1 MQYVSG
7 FQDGWLGGSQ
17 TAQMIFYCKLML
29 EAAGGTVVRKNIS
42 DFPSAK
48 TGPKRMFIHWGNH
61 ANKRL
66 ARTGSHFAGRAPKAR
81 RAIVWIAH
89 LFGYLCVWVIGVPV
103 CVCACARG
111 QEKILEL
118 VDSANKRPAFQH
130 NHACSAL
137 TRPHHWRCFSLQ
149 VALLV
154 VFCKVYPMDDGI
166 FLSTSLPL
174 ALFLGLLLCHL
185 STSQRTSRSSVFL
198 ASLASAP
205 LVDIHSIVE
214 EFFFTVHF
222 PFPLYTVWVA
232 FNVSRN
238 RSSRVRACDYV
249 LSSSLHNYKYQLI

>member
-1 MQYVSG
+1 
-7 FQDGWLGGSQ
+7 
-17 TAQMIFYCKLML
+17 
-29 EAAGGTVVRKNIS
+29 
-42 DFPSAK
+42 
-48 TGPKRMFIHWGNH
+48 MFIHWGNH

-81 RAIVWIAH
+81 V
-89 LFGYLCVWVIGVPV
+89 FGCMCVSVIS
-103 CVCACARG
+103 VCACATG

-118 VDSANKRPAFQH
+118 VDSASKRPAFQH

-137 TRPHHWRCFSLQ
+137 TRPHHWWCFSLQ

-214 EFFFTVHF
+214 EFLFTLHF
-222 PFPLYTVWVA
+222 SISPCTLFELLSMCQEIGHPEWELVIMSYFYLYIITSISWY
-232 FNVSRN
+232 NWYREPGI
-238 RSSRVRACDYV
+238 VR
-249 LSSSLHNYKYQLI
+249 